1 MKNNT
6 NTNETIETDIT
17 HNFGVL
23 YYPKSA
29 LVFYETDDYNPDGY
43 VEHFD
48 IDGNG
53 QPVNAHPLTVRE
65 AQLLAKALTIQNRKE
80 KDFLKP
86 NGVMSE
92 NVLFMDSA
100 ENGKVIWFTKRQKRP
115 MLFTE
120 KLSIPNGLAEVPPL
134 VWCANKQGM
143 KIFALDSDERPN
155 NETPLFHAPFFN
167 VYESGSVCMGTVDIS
182 IKKSASL
189 EEFIAQW
196 EHYFFN
202 SYFSHLVNSHSPIKG
217 NCVNLWKGLIQ
228 NQGSFPN
235 DVLIRSALT
244 LKNLL

>member
-6 NTNETIETDIT
+6 NASETIETDIT
-17 HNFGVL
+17 NNFGAL
-23 YYPKSA
+23 YYPTSA

-43 VEHFD
+43 VEHVD

-53 QPVNAHPLTVRE
+53 QPVNAHSLTVRE
-65 AQLLAKALTIQNRKE
+65 ADRLAKSLMIHSRKE

-92 NVLFMDSA
+92 NVLFIDST
-100 ENGKVIWFTKRQKRP
+100 ENGKVIWLTRGQKRP

-120 KLSIPNGLAEVPPL
+120 KLSIPNGSAEVPPL
-134 VWCANKQGM
+134 LWCANRQGM

-155 NETPLFHAPFFN
+155 EDTPLFHAPFFN
-167 VYESGSVCMGTVDIS
+167 VYESGSVCMGTVDIN

-189 EEFIAQW
+189 EEFISQW

-202 SYFSHLVNSHSPIKG
+202 SYFSHLVNSHNPIKG

-228 NQGSFPN
+228 NQGSFPKE
-235 DVLIRSALT
+235 VLVNSNLT

>member
-17 HNFGVL
+17 HNFGAL

-53 QPVNAHPLTVRE
+53 HPVNAHPLTVRE
-65 AQLLAKALTIQNRKE
+65 ANRLAKSLMIHSRKE

-86 NGVMSE
+86 IGVMSE
-92 NVLFMDSA
+92 NVLYIDST
-100 ENGKVIWFTKRQKRP
+100 ENGKVIWLTKGKIRP

-120 KLSIPNGLAEVPPL
+120 KLSIPNGSAEVPPL
-134 VWCANKQGM
+134 LWCANRQGM
-143 KIFALDSDERPN
+143 KIFALDSDERPKEN
-155 NETPLFHAPFFN
+155 TPLFHAPFFN
-167 VYESGSVCMGTVDIS
+167 VYESGSVCMGTVDIN

-189 EEFIAQW
+189 EEFMAQW
-196 EHYFFN
+196 EYYFFN
-202 SYFSHLVNSHSPIKG
+202 SYFSHLVNSHNPIKG

-228 NQGSFPN
+228 NQGSFPKE
-235 DVLIRSALT
+235 VLVNSNLT

>member
-17 HNFGVL
+17 HNFGTL
-23 YYPKSA
+23 YYPTSA

-48 IDGNG
+48 IDDNG
-53 QPVNAHPLTVRE
+53 HPVNAHPLTVRE
-65 AQLLAKALTIQNRKE
+65 ANRLAKSLTIHSRKE

-92 NVLFMDSA
+92 NVLFVDSS
-100 ENGKVIWFTKRQKRP
+100 ENGKVIWFTKGQKRP

-120 KLSIPNGLAEVPPL
+120 KLSIPNGSAEVPPL
-134 VWCANKQGM
+134 LWCANTQGI
-143 KIFALDSDERPN
+143 KIFALDSDQRPN
-155 NETPLFHAPFFN
+155 EETPLFHAPFFN

-189 EEFIAQW
+189 EEFMTQW

-202 SYFSHLVNSHSPIKG
+202 SYFSHLVNSHNPIKG
-217 NCVNLWKGLIQ
+217 NCVNLWKGLIE
-228 NQGSFPN
+228 NQGSFPKE
-235 DVLIRSALT
+235 VLVSSNLT